1 MNKIPY
7 LHYKKSKNNLI
18 NTYFIA
24 LIPLILFGI
33 YKNGILLYRND
44 LINFNNIFIPIY
56 FYLISIIIG
65 VLISLIYKEP
75 KKENILTC
83 LIISLTISI
92 NTNMIIYPILLFVSL
107 FIGKYL
113 FQKFKFNIISFSRVL
128 LILALLI
135 NSYSYMNIGE
145 KLNKFN
151 YGMFDIFVGYGIGGI
166 ASTSLIVL
174 LISLVILS
182 LNKFYKKIIPAISSL
197 TFIIIGFIYIIL
209 FNNYDYISLLLN
221 GTIYFS
227 FVFLATDIYT
237 PNTQKGMGIY
247 AIIVGVLTSIISIF
261 NIYEASYIAILLSS
275 LFIPFINKFANK
287 SYYKDTDM

>member
-44 LINFNNIFIPIY
+44 LINFKNIFIPIY

-65 VLISLIYKEP
+65 VLISLIYTEP

-107 FIGKYL
+107 FIAKYL
-113 FQKFKFNIISFSRVL
+113 YNKFGFNIMAFTRLL
-128 LILALLI
+128 LILSLLI
-135 NSYSYMNIGE
+135 NSYSYMNIAE
-145 KLNKFN
+145 KLNKFD
-151 YGMFDIFVGYGIGGI
+151 YGMFDIFMGYGIGGI
-166 ASTSLIVL
+166 ATTSLL
-174 LISLVILS
+174 FLIISFIILS
-182 LNKFYKKIIPAISSL
+182 LNKFYKKIIPIISSL
-197 TFIIIGFIYIIL
+197 TFITISFIYL
-209 FNNYDYISLLLN
+209 FLFKDYQFINTILN
-221 GTIYFS
+221 GTIYFG
-227 FVFLATDIYT
+227 FVFIATDVYT
-237 PNTQKGMGIY
+237 PNTQKGMIIYGI
-247 AIIVGVLTSIISIF
+247 IIGFLTGIISIF
-261 NIYEASYIAILLSS
+261 NAYEASYMAILLAS
-275 LFIPFINKFANK
+275 LSIPLINKIVNK
-287 SYYKDTDM
+287 DYYNA